1 MPERLKPGVVRDAI
15 DRCFRGRKG
24 DASVAEIRS
33 AVQEELGRPVARS
46 TVQSHLNLNLGKTL
60 ERTSRGRY
68 RRLSR

>member
-15 DRCFRGRKG
+15 DRCLRGLKG
-24 DASVAEIRS
+24 DASVTDIRS
-33 AVQEELGRPVARS
+33 AVQEDLGRPVARS

-68 RRLSR
+68 RRSSR